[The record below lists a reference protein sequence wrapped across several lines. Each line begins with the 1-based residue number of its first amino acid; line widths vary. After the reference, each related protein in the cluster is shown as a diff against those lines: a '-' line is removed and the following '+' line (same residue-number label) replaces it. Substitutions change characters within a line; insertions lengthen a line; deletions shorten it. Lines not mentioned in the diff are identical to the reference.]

1 MISAAATAA
10 AAAAAAAPHC
20 HGAAGLPIM
29 TRIAAATVTVTDRS
43 ALRPSRTRNSVRVS
57 LSEGR
62 FGPFGARRVGLSESR
77 DFVTVTVTRDRD
89 RRRKPWRASGDTVTR
104 PCRAAIGTATLPLS
118 PSLRA
123 A

>member
-77 DFVTVTVTRDRD
+77 DFVTVTRD

-104 PCRAAIGTATLPLS
+104 PCRAAIGAATLPLS
-118 PSLRA
+118 PSLMA